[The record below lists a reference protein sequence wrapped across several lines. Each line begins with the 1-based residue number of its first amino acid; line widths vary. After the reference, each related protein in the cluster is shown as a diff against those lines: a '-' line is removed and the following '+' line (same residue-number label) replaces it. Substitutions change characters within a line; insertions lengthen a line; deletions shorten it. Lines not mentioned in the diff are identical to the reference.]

1 MKSGFLPKTDRQAR
15 DELIAGTDR
24 DPASL
29 DAPLPE
35 SDPAERGE
43 PVMSGQ
49 G

>member
-1 MKSGFLPKTDRQAR
+1 LTRGLPRNEGQAR

-29 DAPLPE
+29 DAALPE
-35 SDPAERGE
+35 SDPAQRGE
-43 PVMSGQ
+43 PVMSGK